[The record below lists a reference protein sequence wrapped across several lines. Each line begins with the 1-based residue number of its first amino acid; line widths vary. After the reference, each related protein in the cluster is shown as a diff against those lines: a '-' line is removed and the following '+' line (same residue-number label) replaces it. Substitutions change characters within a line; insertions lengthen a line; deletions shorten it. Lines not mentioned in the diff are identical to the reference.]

1 MDIPPPLCYNIR
13 KAPAGKT
20 VGERRDCMD
29 YSKTEIFRQCEERG
43 TFRIHSDT
51 KVVIGTHVHLT
62 ASDRLQD
69 YETDDTLFHDPCGNE
84 LGRSLLYAN
93 RADHIEITGEE
104 GSILDGKG
112 MRWKT
117 EDKKHRRPRQQHAPA
132 R

>member
-1 MDIPPPLCYNIR
+1 
-13 KAPAGKT
+13 
-20 VGERRDCMD
+20 MD

-104 GSILDGKG
+104 GSILDSKG

-117 EDKKHRRPRQQHAPA
+117 EGKNTGVPDSNMRPPGKSRAGACLIREVRELTQ
-132 R
+132 